1 MAKFQGF
8 QKKQLLDIYRNMI
21 LARKLDDREM
31 TLLKQ
36 GKAFFHIGCSGHEAA
51 QLAAA
56 NNMKPSVDW
65 AYPYYRDAALC
76 LGLGMSGKDQLLAF
90 LAKDAD
96 PSSGGRQMPQH
107 YGNKD
112 LRIVTQS
119 SPTGTQFLQ
128 AVGCSMS
135 RKWEKSKEIVYV
147 SSGEGS
153 TSEGE
158 FHEALNWS
166 SREKLPVI
174 FHIQDNGYAISV
186 PVSDQI
192 AGSSV
197 FDMVSG
203 YENLAKYDVDGTNFF
218 ETNLAFQQAADR
230 ARKGKGPSVI
240 VSRVVRLLSHS
251 SSDDQRKYRSEKD
264 LELDIARDPIIKFEK
279 DCLDSKVITKK
290 DIKDIQSEVEKYIEE
305 AVSWVE
311 NQDDPDPKTALDHI
325 FSDISEPEEPE
336 INSIN
341 DKIVMV
347 DAINHALDEEMKI
360 NNKMIVYGEDIAD
373 PKGGVF
379 TATKGLTDK
388 YGKERVFNS
397 PLAEASIVGTAIGLA
412 VTGWKPCVEIQFGDY
427 IWPAMMQIRDEAA
440 CIRYRSNGAW
450 TSPLVI
456 RLVIRV
462 AVGGYIHGG
471 LYHSQS
477 IDSYFFN
484 IPGIR
489 VAFPS
494 NASDAKG
501 LLKSS
506 LRMDDPV
513 IFLEHKGLYRQGYA
527 ATPEPDKDYVLPF
540 GKANLIEEGDI
551 LTIVTWGAMV
561 QKSIDAIKLC
571 NLEKGDIDLI
581 DLRTLNPIDWTAIHN
596 SVEKTGKLLI
606 VHEDL
611 LTGGVGA
618 EIAAKISDELFEEL
632 DGPIKRV
639 AAKDCHVPYH
649 DLLEKEVLPQ
659 TEQIVEAVND
669 LMEY

>member
-264 LELDIARDPIIKFEK
+264 LELDMARDPIIKFEK
-279 DCLDSKVITKK
+279 DCLGANVITKK

-450 TSPLVI
+450 TSP
-456 RLVIRV
+456 LVIRV